1 LTSPQSISPPAD
13 ETPSDDPRSTNAV
26 PPEPGHREPPP
37 SLAERVRRGDREL
50 ARLAAR
56 GLLPLPPGALI
67 PLQVEIA
74 AGGDAELAAAARAA
88 LGALDP
94 RLAAAY
100 VGRDAGPAELGFFAA
115 ESGDRRVVEALIRRR
130 DVPRRL
136 LVDLAPRLAPDL
148 QEVLVQRQDALVEEP
163 AIAEALERNPQLA
176 PEVRRRLAEYR
187 RHLLRRPGEGPPAS
201 TAAAAEP
208 AEPAAAEL
216 VAAELADEEMRQALA
231 AAAAAPPGEGERE
244 PTTGLTEAQVRL
256 LPVPVR
262 MSLTRG
268 ASRNL
273 RQILVRDPNPV
284 VARAVLA
291 NNAFNEQEIEAV
303 AANRSVVEEVLAEIA
318 RRREWIGQYRVALA
332 LVKNPRTPLALSVRL
347 VARLAVRDLRLL
359 ARDRNVPDAV
369 RSTAGRLYRIK
380 RV

>member
-1 LTSPQSISPPAD
+1 MS
-13 ETPSDDPRSTNAV
+13 
-26 PPEPGHREPPP
+26 PEPGPREPPP
-37 SLAERVRRGDREL
+37 SLAERVRSGGDGEL

-56 GLLPLPPGALI
+56 GLLPLPPAELI

-74 AGGDAELAAAARAA
+74 AGADAELAAAARASLCA
-88 LGALDP
+88 LEP

-100 VGRDAGPAELGFFAA
+100 VGREAGATELGFFAA
-115 ESGDRRVVEALIRRR
+115 ESRDRRVVGALIRRR

-136 LVDLAPRLAPDL
+136 LVELAPRLSPDL
-148 QEVLVQRQDALVEEP
+148 QEVLVQRQDALLEEP
-163 AIAEALERNPQLA
+163 AIADALEANPQLA

-187 RHLLRRPGEGPPAS
+187 RHLLRRPGEEPPEAAAG
-201 TAAAAEP
+201 TAATAGATEDASAAQDASAAED
-208 AEPAAAEL
+208 ARAAEDA
-216 VAAELADEEMRQALA
+216 VTAELADEEMRRALA
-231 AAAAAPPGEGERE
+231 AAAASPPGDGDPE

-256 LPVPVR
+256 LPIPVR

-268 ASRNL
+268 APRNL
-273 RQILVRDPNPV
+273 RQILIRDANPI
-284 VARAVLA
+284 VALAVLN

-303 AANRSVVEEVLAEIA
+303 AGNRSVVEEVLGEIA

-359 ARDRNVPDAV
+359 ARDRNIPDAV

>member
-1 LTSPQSISPPAD
+1 MTSPQSISTRSADPPSAD
-13 ETPSDDPRSTNAV
+13 SPSTNAV
-26 PPEPGHREPPP
+26 PPEPGPREPPP
-37 SLAERVRRGDREL
+37 SLAERVRGGDGEL

-56 GLLPLPPGALI
+56 GLLPLPPGELI

-74 AGGDAELAAAARAA
+74 AGGDAELAAAARASLAA
-88 LGALDP
+88 LEP

-115 ESGDRRVVEALIRRR
+115 ESRDRRVVEALIRRR

-148 QEVLVQRQDALVEEP
+148 QEVLVQRQDALLEEP
-163 AIAEALERNPQLA
+163 AIAEALEGNPQLA
-176 PEVRRRLAEYR
+176 PEVRRRLGEYR
-187 RHLLRRPGEGPPAS
+187 RHLLRRPGEEPPE
-201 TAAAAEP
+201 TVAEP
-208 AEPAAAEL
+208 DTAGAADTADTAEP
-216 VAAELADEEMRQALA
+216 ADEEMRQALA
-231 AAAAAPPGEGERE
+231 AAAAAPAGEGERE
-244 PTTGLTEAQVRL
+244 STTGLTEAQVRL
-256 LPVPVR
+256 LPIPVR

-268 ASRNL
+268 ASRSL
-273 RQILVRDPNPV
+273 RQILVRDPNPI

-291 NNAFNEQEIEAV
+291 NNAFNEQEIEAI
-303 AANRSVVEEVLAEIA
+303 AANRSVTEEVLGEIA

-359 ARDRNVPDAV
+359 SRDRNVPDAV

>member
-1 LTSPQSISPPAD
+1 M
-13 ETPSDDPRSTNAV
+13 
-26 PPEPGHREPPP
+26 PPEPGPREPPP
-37 SLAERVRRGDREL
+37 SLAERVRGGGDAEL

-56 GLLPLPPGALI
+56 GLLPLPPAELI

-74 AGGDAELAAAARAA
+74 AGDDAELAAAARASLAA
-88 LGALDP
+88 LEP

-100 VGRDAGPAELGFFAA
+100 VGREAGAAELGFFAA
-115 ESGDRRVVEALIRRR
+115 ESRDRRVVGALIRRR

-136 LVDLAPRLAPDL
+136 LVGLASGLPPDL
-148 QEVLVQRQDALVEEP
+148 QEVLVQRQDALLEEP
-163 AIAEALERNPQLA
+163 AIADALEANPQLA

-187 RHLLRRPGEGPPAS
+187 RHLLRRPGEEPPE
-201 TAAAAEP
+201 AAAAT
-208 AEPAAAEL
+208 AAQDASAAEDA

-231 AAAAAPPGEGERE
+231 VAAATPPGDGEPE

-256 LPVPVR
+256 LPIPVR

-268 ASRNL
+268 APRNL
-273 RQILVRDPNPV
+273 RQILIRDANPI
-284 VARAVLA
+284 VALAVLN
-291 NNAFNEQEIEAV
+291 NNAFNEQEIESV
-303 AANRSVVEEVLAEIA
+303 AGNRSVVEEVLGEIA

-347 VARLAVRDLRLL
+347 VSRLAVRDLRLL

>member
-1 LTSPQSISPPAD
+1 LSPPPVS
-13 ETPSDDPRSTNAV
+13 PSSPPPDDSPSSKTV
-26 PPEPGHREPPP
+26 PPEPGPREPPP
-37 SLAERVRRGDREL
+37 SLAERVRRGDGEL

-56 GLLPLPPGALI
+56 GLLPLPPGELI

-74 AGGDAELAAAARAA
+74 AGGDPELAAAARAA
-88 LGALDP
+88 LAALEP

-115 ESGDRRVVEALIRRR
+115 ESRDRRVVEALIRRR

-187 RHLLRRPGEGPPAS
+187 RHLLRRPGEGPPES

-208 AEPAAAEL
+208 AEPAAEPA

>member
-1 LTSPQSISPPAD
+1 VSPPPD
-13 ETPSDDPRSTNAV
+13 DSPSSKPV
-26 PPEPGHREPPP
+26 PPEPGPREPPP
-37 SLAERVRRGDREL
+37 SLAERVRRGDGEL

-56 GLLPLPPGALI
+56 GLLPLPPGELI
-67 PLQVEIA
+67 PLQVELA
-74 AGGDAELAAAARAA
+74 AGADAELAAAARAA
-88 LGALDP
+88 LVALEP

-115 ESGDRRVVEALIRRR
+115 ESRDRRVVEALIRRR

-163 AIAEALERNPQLA
+163 AIAEALAANPQLT
-176 PEVRRRLAEYR
+176 PEVRRRLGEYR
-187 RHLLRRPGEGPPAS
+187 RHLLRRPGEGPPES

-208 AEPAAAEL
+208 AEPVAAEPA

-231 AAAAAPPGEGERE
+231 AAATAPPGEGERE
-244 PTTGLTEAQVRL
+244 STTGLTEAQVRL
-256 LPVPVR
+256 LPIQVR

-369 RSTAGRLYRIK
+369 RSMAGRLYRIK